1 MDQIISSSNPNDS
14 LKNKHKRNMI
24 DIINDFYN
32 YMVVQNRE
40 VFLNEIR
47 ENVVSS
53 PSDKHVLDLIS
64 NIQERPYVYI
74 KKNGRF
80 TLLKLSSQKR
90 DPKRHFT
97 QIGDIIQDIENQ
109 HKIILDEIQKKKDQN
124 QGSKTN
130 EYGLILENYKQL
142 FNSTKE
148 KLIKL
153 RDRKEI

>member
-1 MDQIISSSNPNDS
+1 MDLSNSKIGIETASKSNS
-14 LKNKHKRNMI
+14 KRSMNE
-24 DIINDFYN
+24 IINDFYD

-53 PSDKHVLDLIS
+53 PSDKHILDLIA

-109 HKIILDEIQKKKDQN
+109 HKLILDEIQKKKEQN
-124 QGSKTN
+124 QGPKTN

-142 FNSTKE
+142 FNSTRE
-148 KLIKL
+148 KLLKL
-153 RDRKEI
+153 KDRKEI